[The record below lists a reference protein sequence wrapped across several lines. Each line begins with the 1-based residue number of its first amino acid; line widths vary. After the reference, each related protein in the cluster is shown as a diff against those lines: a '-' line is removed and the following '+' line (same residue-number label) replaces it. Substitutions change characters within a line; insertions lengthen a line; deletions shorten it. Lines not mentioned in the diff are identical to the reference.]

1 MRSSHLE
8 AKWCEKGSEKNF
20 ASKRNKGL
28 VSLIS
33 LRCETVI
40 FMRKGNGHK
49 VKNSEMKQAK
59 RKY

>member
-1 MRSSHLE
+1 MWSSHLE
-8 AKWCEKGSEKNF
+8 AKQCEKGSEKF
-20 ASKRNKGL
+20 FFSKRNKGL

-33 LRCETVI
+33 LRSEAVI

-49 VKNSEMKQAK
+49 AKNSEMKQTK